1 MRLPG
6 SSATCCAAP
15 ASRPVAVAVSQSVP
29 ASLAALGVTSREADV
44 LALLVEGA
52 TNAEIAER
60 LFLSRRTVETHVAHL
75 LQKTSSASR
84 AELRSRVAELD
95 R

>member
-1 MRLPG
+1 MPL
-6 SSATCCAAP
+6 TW
-15 ASRPVAVAVSQSVP
+15 
-29 ASLAALGVTSREADV
+29 AALGVTGREAEV
-44 LALLVEGA
+44 LALLLEGA

-84 AELRSRVAELD
+84 AELRSRLAELGS
-95 R
+95 